1 MTIAIAGAGIGGL
14 TAALALHRR
23 GFEVAVY
30 ERAAELEAAG
40 AGIQLTPNA
49 LHVLF
54 GLGLRRALEKTMVR
68 LDAVVIRQ
76 AATGKL
82 IQRLPLDICERRW
95 GAPYGVIHRADL
107 QAVLLDAVRQQGIPL
122 ALGHEVG
129 GVAQDKTGV
138 RISFA
143 SGQPAV
149 EARLLIGADG
159 LWSFVRNSL
168 GPNEPPRF
176 AGKRA
181 WRAVLPLRRVP
192 DFFHGKAT
200 GLWLG
205 ERTHFVHYPVFA
217 GEALNLVAI
226 THDRDDSSGWS
237 KPQPPQALLS
247 HFQGWDARVHALLA
261 GIADWRTWPLYE
273 GRPGASMAHGRIAL
287 LGDAAHPMLP
297 FLAQGGGAA
306 IEDAAEL
313 AGQLATPGDDS
324 ARLEAWSALRLP
336 RVRRIQ
342 TEAHANGERYHW
354 RWPLST
360 ARDLGLS
367 ALGGRRMLERY
378 DWLYGWKP
386 SETA

>member
-23 GFEVAVY
+23 GLEVAVY
-30 ERAAELEAAG
+30 ERSAKLETAG

-49 LHVLF
+49 LNVLF
-54 GLGLRRALEKTMVR
+54 GLGLRPSLEHTMVR
-68 LDAVVIRQ
+68 LDAVIIRQ
-76 AATGKL
+76 ARSGKL
-82 IQRLPLDICERRW
+82 IQRLPLEICEQRW
-95 GAPYGVIHRADL
+95 RAPYGVIHRADL
-107 QAVLLDAVRQQGIPL
+107 QAVLLNAVRQQGIPL
-122 ALGHEVG
+122 ALRHEVG

-138 RISFA
+138 SLSFA
-143 SGQPAV
+143 SGQPDV

-159 LWSFVRNSL
+159 LWSSVRKSVIPSEL
-168 GPNEPPRF
+168 PRF

-181 WRAVLPLRRVP
+181 WRAVLPLHAVP
-192 DFFHGKAT
+192 GFFNGKVT

-205 ERTHFVHYPVFA
+205 ERTHLVHYPVFA

-226 THDRDDSSGWS
+226 TQDRDDSPGWS
-237 KPQPPQALLS
+237 KPQPSHGLLS
-247 HFQGWDARVHALLA
+247 HFQGWDPRVHTLLA
-261 GIADWRTWPLYE
+261 GVADWRTWPLYE
-273 GRPGASMAHGRIAL
+273 GRPGTSMAHGRIAL

-313 AGQLATPGDDS
+313 ACQLATPGDDI
-324 ARLEAWSALRLP
+324 ARLKAWSALRLP

-342 TEAHANGERYHW
+342 AEAHANGERYHW

-360 ARDLGLS
+360 ARDLGL
-367 ALGGRRMLERY
+367 ATLGGRRMLERY

-386 SETA
+386 AETA